1 MIKVAI
7 NGFGRIGALFTRA
20 YLENWRGK
28 FKLIAINASG
38 TSGNMTSKEVAHRL
52 KYDSNYGVLTDEI
65 AAFPDSIV
73 YLARTEGVENIG
85 DGGKI
90 KILGEP
96 DAEKLPWKEL
106 GVDVVIDCTGE
117 LLTLQK
123 AEKHLKAGAKLVILS
138 APPKDENI
146 PIFVYGVNHY
156 DYRTEMKIISNASCT
171 TNAMAPLVKVIS
183 ENWRIIA
190 APFSAIH
197 AFTGDQRLTDGKHK
211 DPRRSRRAL
220 DNIIPTKT
228 GADKNIAKIFP
239 HLCLDALA
247 QGVAYRVPTSTVSI
261 VDAVFILVGG
271 VKKEEI
277 AAAIKKAAIGELK
290 GVLGWSDEELVSS
303 DFLKDPRSGIVDLPF
318 TIIKTADFIAKLGK
332 DAAVSADLS
341 NDPQKA
347 AIEKYIQNM
356 GISLTLTVARIPVW
370 YDNEWAYAC
379 RLGDLLNYVIGK
391 M

>member
-7 NGFGRIGALFTRA
+7 NGFGRIGALFARA
-20 YLENWRGK
+20 YLENWREK
-28 FKLIAINASG
+28 FKLVAINASG
-38 TSGNMTSKEVAHRL
+38 TSGNMTAKEVAHRL

-65 AAFPDSIV
+65 VAFSDSIV
-73 YLARTEGVENIG
+73 YLARAEGVESVG

-123 AEKHLKAGAKLVILS
+123 AEKHLKAGAKTVILS

-146 PIFVYGVNHY
+146 PMFVYGVNHG
-156 DYRTEMKIISNASCT
+156 DYKPEMKIISNASCT
-171 TNAMAPLVKVIS
+171 TNALAPLVKIIS
-183 ENWRIIA
+183 ENWQILA
-190 APFSAIH
+190 APFSTIH

-220 DNIIPTKT
+220 DNIIVTKT
-228 GADKNIAKIFP
+228 GADKNIVKIFP
-239 HLCLDALA
+239 ELEEKI
-247 QGVAYRVPTSTVSI
+247 QGIAYRVPTSTVSI
-261 VDAVFILVGG
+261 VDVVLILQGA
-271 VKKEEI
+271 VKKEELT
-277 AAAIKKAAIGELK
+277 AAIKKAAAGGLRGIM
-290 GVLGWSDEELVSS
+290 GWTDEELVSS
-303 DFLKDPRSGIVDLPF
+303 DFKKDSRSAIIDLPAVRIETSEIIVKPDIKRAASDF
-318 TIIKTADFIAKLGK
+318 QNDYQTIAWERVINQLEIPYA
-332 DAAVSADLS
+332 
-341 NDPQKA
+341 
-347 AIEKYIQNM
+347 M
-356 GISLTLTVARIPVW
+356 TVARIPIW